1 MRLTQITEAKHIS
14 TPNEFLRR
22 CAQNVAGT
30 MMAHYFNHNVV
41 TDGWELGLDDF
52 SDKELEKASKI
63 DLRSPEFKQLVIQA
77 VSEEIKNV

>member
-1 MRLTQITEAKHIS
+1 
-14 TPNEFLRR
+14 
-22 CAQNVAGT
+22 